1 MGRTREQSHPDP
13 DRVSTNIGV
22 YTSLDLINEIKN
34 VRDASHRVMGD
45 IILDAIE
52 ITYPQL
58 KEAFGPPA
66 PEGTGRVHLF
76 DRSPERTRH
85 SSAGTQGNLVF
96 TVRAAHKKVI
106 DDLVNQ
112 LGAPNR
118 SALLA
123 KAIELYIASLHE
135 GEQS

>member
-1 MGRTREQSHPDP
+1 MGRDREQSDP
-13 DRVSTNIGV
+13 DRVSTTLGV
-22 YTSLDLINEIKN
+22 YTSVDLINEIRS

-45 IILDAIE
+45 VILDAIE

-58 KEAFGPPA
+58 QEAFEPPA
-66 PEGTGRVHLF
+66 SGSTGRVHLF
-76 DRSPERTRH
+76 DRAPERTRH
-85 SSAGTQGNLVF
+85 GSEGTQGNLVF
-96 TVRAAHKKVI
+96 SVRAAHKKVI
-106 DDLVNQ
+106 DDLVEQ

-123 KAIELYIASLHE
+123 KAIELYIASLRE